1 MAEICGILSLK
12 LNVVCQLEEH
22 LKSVTCDF
30 MDTLSEKGYSVNCA
44 LRSVDQGNGLLSVYL
59 LAGKD
64 MQNFVV
70 DQADKTS
77 EPKKQDL

>member
-22 LKSVTCDF
+22 LKLVTCDF

-44 LRSVDQGNGLLSVYL
+44 LRSVDQGNGLL
-59 LAGKD
+59 
-64 MQNFVV
+64 
-70 DQADKTS
+70 T
-77 EPKKQDL
+77 QDNDNMLKPLRTISRQIN